1 MKNTSPLKD
10 FCTTFAE
17 VKYQYGRFETHK
29 EMVQAINLFI
39 KTNCTN
45 EDAEAITKLIELRE
59 IISKDLEDE
68 ANKFNEKSSKFETKE
83 IAFDKHYGIEGE
95 F

>member
-1 MKNTSPLKD
+1 MKNKSPLKD
-10 FCTTFAE
+10 FCMTFAE

-29 EMVQAINLFI
+29 EMVQAIDLFI

-59 IISKDLEDE
+59 ILSKDLEDE
-68 ANKFNEKSSKFETKE
+68 ANKFDEKSFKFETKE